1 MKIYISLK
9 ILKRH
14 TWYIIGTLETYVVIK
29 INLSN
34 FPLYLYSNSP
44 GAYGISIT
52 LYYINTIGVV
62 ELERVEYRLLSSSV
76 SKKKKKKKKK
86 KSSTD

>member
-1 MKIYISLK
+1 M
-9 ILKRH
+9 
-14 TWYIIGTLETYVVIK
+14 IIFVIIFCAIVMIK

-52 LYYINTIGVV
+52 LYYINTIGGV

-76 SKKKKKKKKK
+76 N
-86 KSSTD
+86 